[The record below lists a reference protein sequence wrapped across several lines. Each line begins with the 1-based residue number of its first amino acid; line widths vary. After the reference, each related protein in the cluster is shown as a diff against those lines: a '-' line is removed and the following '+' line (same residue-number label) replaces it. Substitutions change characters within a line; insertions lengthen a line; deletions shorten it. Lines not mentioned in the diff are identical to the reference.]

1 MSVPLYFAADCEEIV
16 TISENQPRALTGCGV
31 FADGSARIPD
41 LHVEALRVI
50 DDAVVPER
58 LPDKA
63 ALDTLAEGCAQG
75 CFFDFLRKPTEF
87 HRALLDGLKKRL
99 PENAPFFVPQRYLA
113 LAPQAV
119 CVLSPTLPQNC
130 WEAFA
135 FQAKAEY
142 PRGWCLELIP
152 WSLRVPLKAEPKSA
166 RRLPCSCCLVERR
179 ADGLLYFDTPQTLHA
194 RFSLAQHYGCIAGI
208 ALNCEMK
215 E

>member
-1 MSVPLYFAADCEEIV
+1 MSVPLYLAADCEEIV

-58 LPDKA
+58 LPDEA
-63 ALDTLAEGCAQG
+63 VLDTLAEGCAQG

-99 PENAPFFVPQRYLA
+99 PENAPFFVPQRYLT

-130 WEAFA
+130 WEALPFRRKPNIP
-135 FQAKAEY
+135 KA
-142 PRGWCLELIP
+142 GA
-152 WSLRVPLKAEPKSA
+152 WS
-166 RRLPCSCCLVERR
+166 
-179 ADGLLYFDTPQTLHA
+179 
-194 RFSLAQHYGCIAGI
+194 
-208 ALNCEMK
+208 
-215 E
+215 